1 MTGLS
6 HPFRCALASAAIFFT
21 ALGAHALDVESAT
34 IADIDAAF
42 AKGTLTSE
50 KLTEIYLARIAAY
63 DKQGPALNAVMT
75 PNPNALAE
83 AKALDA
89 ERRAGKVRGPLH
101 GIPIVLKDNYNT
113 FDLPTTAGSQLL
125 AGSIPPDDAFVVAKL
140 RKAGVVILAK
150 VNMSEFAAGGGSVGG
165 ATDPAVIKA
174 AVIPNGFSSMGLQTL
189 NPHDLTRGPSGSSG
203 GTGVSIAAAFAQ
215 FGLGTDTASSVR
227 GPSSANGIVG
237 LKTTMGLVSRSGVV
251 PLALSFDTCGPM
263 GRSVYDVAVA
273 LNTLAG
279 VDPTDPSTLA
289 GAGHHVDD
297 YTQFLKVGSLKG
309 VRIGIARDFT
319 GRDAEVDRI
328 VDESIVKLKELGAII
343 VENVRFPEYV
353 LQARQAIFNTV
364 RNTEFRAEIADYLKT
379 LKPGYPRNLDELA
392 EKANDPASGYRSA
405 GKAFG
410 LKYSVQHAM
419 EIDDPV
425 YVAAKTQGLALV
437 KAGTEAVY
445 KKYNLDVILYP
456 TSPTPATLINPE
468 PVTPTPGARNA
479 RADTGSASA
488 LNIANMSG
496 FPDLVI
502 PAGMTNNG
510 LPVTISLLGP
520 AFSEPKLLAY
530 GYDFEQATHA
540 RAVPKYTPVLPGDT
554 IGN

>member
-1 MTGLS
+1 M
-6 HPFRCALASAAIFFT
+6 ALT
-21 ALGAHALDVESAT
+21 TLGAHALDVENAT

-42 AKGTLTSE
+42 ANGSLTSE
-50 KLTEIYLARIAAY
+50 KLTEIYLSRIAAY
-63 DKQGPALNAVMT
+63 DKQGPAINAVMT

-125 AGSIPPDDAFVVAKL
+125 AGSIPPQDAFVVARL
-140 RKAGVVILAK
+140 RQAGVVILAK

-165 ATDPAVIKA
+165 AKDPAIIKA
-174 AVIPNGFSSMGLQTL
+174 AAIPGGYSSMGGQTL
-189 NPHDLTRGPSGSSG
+189 NPHELTHGPSASSG
-203 GTGVSIAAAFAQ
+203 GTGAGIAASFAQ

-263 GRSVYDVAVA
+263 ARSVYDIAAA
-273 LNTLAG
+273 LTVMAG
-279 VDPTDPSTLA
+279 VDQTDPATLA
-289 GAGHHVDD
+289 GAGHHVED
-297 YTQFLKVGSLKG
+297 YTQYLKRGSLKG

-319 GRDAEVDRI
+319 GRDAEVDRV
-328 VDESIVKLKELGAII
+328 VDESIAKLKDLGAVI
-343 VENVRFPEYV
+343 VEDVRFPEYV
-353 LQARQAIFNTV
+353 LQARQAVFNIV

-379 LKPGYPRNLDELA
+379 LKPGYPRDLGELA
-392 EKANDPASGYRSA
+392 EKANDPATGYRSA

-410 LKYSVQHAM
+410 LKYSVEHAM

-425 YVAAKTQGLALV
+425 YLAAKNAGLALV

-456 TSPTPATLINPE
+456 TSPTPAPLISLE
-468 PVTPTPGARNA
+468 PVALAATARSG

-488 LNIANMSG
+488 LNIANLSG
-496 FPDLVI
+496 FPDLVV
-502 PAGMTNNG
+502 PAGMTKDG

-540 RAVPKYTPVLPGDT
+540 RVDPKFTPVLPGDK
-554 IGN
+554 IGDN